1 MNIKLERPLAFFDL
15 ETTGLDISSD
25 RIIEISILKLFPNG
39 KKISKTWLINPEI
52 TIPKEST
59 LIHGITNEQV
69 KNSPKFNDISIEV
82 KNMLVDADLAG
93 YNSNKFDI
101 PLLMEEFIRCKVDFN
116 LKEKKKIDIQNIFH
130 KMEKRDLTTAYN
142 FYCSKKLANAHSAES
157 DTKATYEILISQI
170 DKYKNLENNV
180 NFLDNFSNIGEKFI
194 DAAGFVRMN
203 DNNEEIFS
211 FGKYKNRS
219 LKEVFNKNPGY
230 FSWIKNAN
238 FPIYTKNIV
247 NDIINKIKLEKKFKS
262 ER

>member
-39 KKISKTWLINPEI
+39 KKISKTWLINPEV

-69 KNSPKFNDISIEV
+69 KNSPKFKDISIEV

-101 PLLMEEFIRCKVDFN
+101 PLLMEEFLRCKVDFN

-142 FYCSKKLANAHSAES
+142 FYCSKRLTNAHSAES

-194 DAAGFVRMN
+194 DAAGFVRIN

-219 LKEVFNKNPGY
+219 LKEVFNTNPGY

-262 ER
+262 ET